1 MTDNNSNEDNKIRI
15 GKHDAKKQQVP
26 SEFID
31 EEFLVPTDNIE
42 LPSLGVFNNGQKTV
56 EVKYL
61 TAEEDDVL
69 FSPEL
74 LKSGKVLDALL
85 QIAIIDKDLHPD
97 DMLIGDRNAV
107 LIQLRR
113 TGLGDDYN
121 PGPVTCPSCKEDYE
135 PDIDLSKLVL
145 KKLEH
150 EPDAD
155 GWYDFLLPTM
165 KKNIKFRFLRG
176 ADENKLAKSTKGGT
190 KKKDSSY
197 KISTSVTDRY
207 KLQIMEV
214 EGNKDKIYISRL
226 VAAMPMLDSVHF
238 RKYVREIA
246 PGVDF
251 NYEFTCKGCGYR
263 YESDVPLNYR
273 LFYPNADI

>member
-1 MTDNNSNEDNKIRI
+1 MEDNSKNEENKIRI
-15 GKHDAKKQQVP
+15 GKQEPKKQQVP
-26 SEFID
+26 NEFLD
-31 EEFLVPTDNIE
+31 EEFLTPTDNIE

-56 EVKYL
+56 EIKYL

-85 QIAIIDKDLHPD
+85 QVSIIDKTLKAD

-107 LIQLRR
+107 LIHLRR
-113 TGLGDDYN
+113 TGLGDEYN
-121 PGPVTCPSCKEDYE
+121 PGPIGCPSCKEDYE
-135 PDIDLSKLVL
+135 PDIDLSKLSL

-150 EPDAD
+150 EPDSN
-155 GWYDFLLPTM
+155 GWYEFFLPTI

-176 ADENKLAKSTKGGT
+176 SDENKLSKSTKGGVRR
-190 KKKDSSY
+190 KGSSY

-207 KLQIMEV
+207 KMQIMEV
-214 EGNKDKIYISRL
+214 EGNKDKTYISRL
-226 VAAMPMLDSVHF
+226 VSAMPMLDSVHF

-251 NYEFTCKGCGYR
+251 SYNFCCKNCGYT
-263 YESDVPLNYR
+263 YEDDVPLNYR